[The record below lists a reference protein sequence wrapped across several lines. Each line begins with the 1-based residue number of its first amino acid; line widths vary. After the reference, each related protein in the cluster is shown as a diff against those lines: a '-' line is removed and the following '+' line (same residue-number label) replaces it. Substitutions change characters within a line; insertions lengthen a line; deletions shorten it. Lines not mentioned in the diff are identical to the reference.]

1 MRTFK
6 LLMLALAYAMACS
19 AAKAADPPA
28 SRLTRKYVIDAY
40 VNAMTRGKITGIDDA
55 LDQNAKFGMLRNK
68 HIENFGKPDMMDY
81 FRSNQGIQQNCVTR
95 IDTFENNADMALVKV
110 DMHYNNFVRSNYI
123 TVVNTAGGW
132 KITNVY
138 SLVK

>member
-1 MRTFK
+1 M
-6 LLMLALAYAMACS
+6 MLALVFTMACS
-19 AAKAADPPA
+19 AANAADPPA
-28 SRLTRKYVIDAY
+28 SRLTKKYVVDTY
-40 VNAMTRGKITGIDDA
+40 VNAMTRGKLTGIDDA

-68 HIENFGKPDMMDY
+68 RIENFGKSDMIDY
-81 FRSNQGIQQNCVTR
+81 FKSNLGVQQNCITK

-123 TVVNTAGGW
+123 TMVSTAGGW

-138 SLVK
+138 SVVK